1 MADFVRF
8 VTETGAPIL
17 INADAVC
24 IVSPL
29 YTGVDTN
36 KNRVYS
42 EELTAISFIGSE
54 DDLAVVK
61 EPFESVAAKLNKLF

>member
-1 MADFVRF
+1 MADFVSF
-8 VTETGAPIL
+8 ITETGAPIL

-24 IVSPL
+24 TVSPL
-29 YTGVDTN
+29 YIGVDTN

-61 EPFESVAAKLNKLF
+61 ESFESVCAKLNRMW